1 MKPCAVATL
10 TQTQA
15 RCLHLAA
22 LGLLTP
28 PSSAATRAGLLAH
41 ISRMQLLQIDTIS
54 VVARSPFLV
63 LYARLGN
70 YPPEWLTEALASG
83 DVFETWAHEACF
95 APASALPAH
104 RAFNAQHRA
113 HWGLAMAQRIA
124 RDERPALDA
133 LLAHI
138 QDHGAVKSA
147 HFTRPSSQATGGW
160 WGWKP
165 DKRRLEALFATGELM
180 VARREGFARVYD
192 LSERVAP
199 RVQGAQPLK
208 GDDVAAQFLLQ
219 SVTAL
224 GVTQARWIADYFRTK
239 PRWRDADLDHLV
251 ATGELLRVQVANWQ
265 APAYVARAHT
275 ELLEAALANQLVP
288 THTAFLSPFDPVV
301 WDRER
306 ASIMFDFDY
315 RLECYTPAHKRTFGY
330 FCLPILHGGE
340 LIGRMD
346 AKAHRARGEFEVIS
360 WHWQPGKAP
369 TAASKKKLQASL
381 AALAAWHGT
390 PKVVQ

>member
-138 QDHGAVKSA
+138 RDHGAVKSA

-160 WGWKP
+160 WVG
-165 DKRRLEALFATGELM
+165 
-180 VARREGFARVYD
+180 
-192 LSERVAP
+192 S
-199 RVQGAQPLK
+199 
-208 GDDVAAQFLLQ
+208 
-219 SVTAL
+219 
-224 GVTQARWIADYFRTK
+224 RT
-239 PRWRDADLDHLV
+239 
-251 ATGELLRVQVANWQ
+251 N
-265 APAYVARAHT
+265 
-275 ELLEAALANQLVP
+275 
-288 THTAFLSPFDPVV
+288 
-301 WDRER
+301 
-306 ASIMFDFDY
+306 
-315 RLECYTPAHKRTFGY
+315 
-330 FCLPILHGGE
+330 
-340 LIGRMD
+340 
-346 AKAHRARGEFEVIS
+346 
-360 WHWQPGKAP
+360 
-369 TAASKKKLQASL
+369 AASKRCLPLAS
-381 AALAAWHGT
+381 
-390 PKVVQ
+390 